1 MNQRPLVN
9 YHAHTWRCQHA
20 EGTEEE
26 YVRAAIAA
34 GYAVFGFADHTPW
47 PYRSGFVSNMRMRL
61 DQLEGYLATVRGLA
75 EKYREDIHVP
85 VGLECEAFPEYFSWL
100 GDLKAEKLDYVLLG
114 NHYDTNDET
123 GGFYFGGCVRPA
135 EARAYARATIKGME
149 TGIYDCVAHPDLYCC
164 AYPAF
169 DADCRAVAKDLCQAA
184 VALDIPLEY
193 NLLGVQ
199 RIEVFHAR
207 GGLGYPCRAFWEVA
221 AECRVKAV
229 IGLDAHRVDQIDRR
243 DLFDGALAEL
253 ASLGIEVL
261 PGGLGLFR
269 PASREH

>member
-9 YHAHTWRCQHA
+9 YHSHTWRCQHA

-34 GYAVFGFADHTPW
+34 GYSVFGFADHAPW
-47 PYRSGFVSNMRMRL
+47 PYRSGFVSDMRMRL
-61 DQLEGYLATVRGLA
+61 DQLEGYLATIRALA
-75 EKYREDIHVP
+75 EKYREDIFIP
-85 VGLECEAFPEYFSWL
+85 VGLECEAFPEHFAWL
-100 GDLKAEKLDYVLLG
+100 RDLKAEKLDYVLLG
-114 NHYDTNDET
+114 NHYDTSDET
-123 GGFYFGGCVRPA
+123 GGFYFGGCLRPA
-135 EARAYARATIKGME
+135 HARAYARATLKGME

-169 DADCRAVAKDLCQAA
+169 DADCRAVARDLCQAA
-184 VALDIPLEY
+184 AALGIPLEY

-199 RIEVFHAR
+199 RLGIFHDR
-207 GGLGYPCRAFWEVA
+207 GGLGYPCRQFWEVA
-221 AECRVKAV
+221 ADCHAKAI

-253 ASLGIEVL
+253 TGLNIEVL
-261 PGGLGLFR
+261 QGGAL
-269 PASREH
+269 PCTH